1 MHGTWLQPSGPLGY
15 VEQQSGSIHGVN
27 GNCPAHCDV
36 WSQHVTR
43 QLAQGSQGGELP
55 SLRSRGFGPVQP
67 CSTSTTR
74 WRAMHH
80 YHHLL
85 SSSSS
90 SLLPTVRSGPN
101 DVQEGCD
108 PDIADAP
115 VRMWRRSGPGGDGSV
130 FSLASVDL
138 GSRGLLGPDA
148 RNLSHRCDVYA
159 NSTRTEAFEMYAKY
173 EWVQGGR

>member
-1 MHGTWLQPSGPLGY
+1 M
-15 VEQQSGSIHGVN
+15 
-27 GNCPAHCDV
+27 
-36 WSQHVTR
+36 
-43 QLAQGSQGGELP
+43 
-55 SLRSRGFGPVQP
+55 
-67 CSTSTTR
+67 
-74 WRAMHH
+74 
-80 YHHLL
+80 
-85 SSSSS
+85 
-90 SLLPTVRSGPN
+90 RSGPN